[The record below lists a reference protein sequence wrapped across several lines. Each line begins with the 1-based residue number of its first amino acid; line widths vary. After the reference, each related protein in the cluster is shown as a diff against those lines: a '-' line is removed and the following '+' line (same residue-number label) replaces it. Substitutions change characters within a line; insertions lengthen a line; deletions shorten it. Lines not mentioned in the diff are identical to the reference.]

1 MHLTWAHAVNSFKCP
16 AWFYWFTVCT
26 LKCFEWWMHWDNL
39 FRKVIS
45 HSAFLFYSLNSTSRL
60 WVFVLRF
67 FLTMSVPRSM
77 QRIVMVPRGRGMLTK
92 MKKRKGVISGMLLVR
107 VYAIDFFRLSKI
119 RRPGKTK
126 VVYKYNKQNAT
137 CSNKAWVNCA
147 LPI

>member
-26 LKCFEWWMHWDNL
+26 LKCFEWWMHCSERL
-39 FRKVIS
+39 FHTV
-45 HSAFLFYSLNSTSRL
+45 LPYFYSLNSTSRL
-60 WVFVLRF
+60 WVFVLSF